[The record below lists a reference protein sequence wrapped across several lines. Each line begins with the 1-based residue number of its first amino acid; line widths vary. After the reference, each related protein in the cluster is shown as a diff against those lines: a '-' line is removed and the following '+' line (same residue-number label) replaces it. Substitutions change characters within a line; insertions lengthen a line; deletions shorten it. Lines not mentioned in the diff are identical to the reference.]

1 MGLKMSVIIPMYN
14 SGNLVSETLDSLV
27 NQSIDKSEF
36 EVLVIDDGSKDN
48 GAEVCAEYVEKY
60 DNFHYYY
67 KDNSGV
73 SDTRNFGFKKAK
85 GKYLLP
91 LDADDLLDKD
101 TIKLI
106 IDFFDKHYDEIDICC
121 YNDILFYDDGTKRER
136 EIYKKRFNRGTD
148 VYDVDGEDY
157 YSIHTNMQ
165 VVVKNDG
172 KNYYDTRYYF
182 GEDELFNTLTVMKK
196 KKIGYVKEAIHY
208 YRRHNASVTATS
220 SQKNFDKIYEGFY
233 ESLVEKFG
241 PHPYIQSTIFHNVSW
256 RMNENYLKD
265 SDLINIRKNLQH
277 VDFSKYAHS
286 QLCQMSTFYSIVALS
301 GRKGRIKNGK
311 YYIDGQEIEC
321 DISSYIFVDEIK
333 VDDKINLELTINIP
347 YFQENDV
354 NINCNYIVNGE
365 KKSMKIKQVPF
376 SKYVDRFRK
385 KVFVEL
391 PKETTKISFS
401 AKGIDKFKIEG
412 RSLVAY
418 VRVYKDK
425 NITIK
430 EDCLLVENRKKFT
443 KLKNKFKACKGI
455 KMLALLLMSFFVPKK
470 NIYIGYNDMLN
481 EQCAKD
487 KKGYKIDK
495 FGFKERLLILHAN
508 KAYFGERR
516 NLMPFGG
523 SNKLYIQGGQ
533 FECEVVKKY

>member
-14 SGNLVSETLDSLV
+14 SGYLVSETLDSLV

-36 EVLVIDDGSKDN
+36 EVIVVDDGSKDN

-101 TIKLI
+101 AIKLI
-106 IDFFDKHYDEIDICC
+106 VDFFDKHYDEIDICC
-121 YNDILFYDDGTKRER
+121 YKDVLFFDDGSKRER
-136 EIYKKRFNRGTD
+136 EIYKKRFHRGTD

-172 KNYYDTRYYF
+172 KNYYDTRYKF
-182 GEDELFNTLTVMKK
+182 GEDELFNTLAVMKK
-196 KKIGYVKEAIHY
+196 KKIGYVKEAIHL
-208 YRRHNASVTATS
+208 YRRHDASVTAS
-220 SQKNFDKIYEGFY
+220 NSKRDFDKIFAGYYENFI
-233 ESLVEKFG
+233 EKYG
-241 PHPYIQSTIFHNVSW
+241 PHPYIQSSIFHNVNW
-256 RMNENYLKD
+256 RMNENHLKD
-265 SDLINIRKNLQH
+265 SDLPNIRKILKY
-277 VDFSKYAHS
+277 VDFSKYANA
-286 QLCQMSTFYSIVALS
+286 QLCQMSTFYAIVALS

-311 YYIDGQEIEC
+311 YYIDEQEIEC
-321 DISSYIFVDEIK
+321 DISSYIYVDEIK

-376 SKYVDRFRK
+376 SKYIDRFRK
-385 KVFVEL
+385 KVFIEL
-391 PKETTKISFS
+391 PKETTKITFS
-401 AKGIDKFKIEG
+401 AKGIDKFEIKG
-412 RSLVAY
+412 RTLVAT
-418 VRVYKDK
+418 VKVYNDK
-425 NITIK
+425 NVIIK
-430 EDCLLVENRKKFT
+430 NDCLLVENRTKFT
-443 KLKNKFKACKGI
+443 KLKNKFKACKNI
-455 KMLALLLMSFFVPKK
+455 KMFILLLMSFFVPKK
-470 NIYIGYNDMLN
+470 NIYFGYNDMLN
-481 EQCAKD
+481 EKYAND
-487 KKGYKIDK
+487 KKGYKIEK
-495 FGFKERLLILHAN
+495 SGLKEKLIILHAN
-508 KAYFGERR
+508 KAYFGERK
-516 NLMPFGG
+516 NLMNFGA
-523 SNKLYIQGGQ
+523 SNKLYMQGGQ
-533 FECEVVKKY
+533 FDYEVIKKY